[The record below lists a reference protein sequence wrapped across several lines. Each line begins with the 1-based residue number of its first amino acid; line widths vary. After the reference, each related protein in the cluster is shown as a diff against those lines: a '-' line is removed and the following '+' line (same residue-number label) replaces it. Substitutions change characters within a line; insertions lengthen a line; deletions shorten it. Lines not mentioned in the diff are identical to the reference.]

1 MPHNQTVLG
10 SLLKGKN
17 LDIFLKRNRVAFS
30 GVSGK
35 NSKKGVI
42 SKFEL
47 SPLKPQ
53 NKTQNTLV
61 CDRDIIKI
69 LETSYKTLTYCN
81 LISCM
86 FITSA
91 TFKTLAN
98 AKNLQWLCLSNNQN
112 LLDSCAVDIV
122 TNCTGLLHLNF
133 SKCTKL
139 TEVTMDA
146 IVDNLPLLESLDVS
160 YDSNLIVNF
169 RNPAYLRNL
178 KKLQELDISYCGIS
192 DSKLLTIIKHL
203 PWLETLT
210 VEGCSKLTFEGINE
224 ILVNQETSLKK
235 VVIYKTAMERDSQAK
250 LKKLEK
256 AIGDKVQL
264 IYHHEHE

>member
-53 NKTQNTLV
+53 NKAQNTLV

-112 LLDSCAVDIV
+112 LLDSCAVEII

-146 IVDNLPLLESLDVS
+146 IVDNLALLESLDVS
-160 YDSNLIVNF
+160 YNSNMVVDF
-169 RNPAYLRNL
+169 RNPAYLKNL
-178 KKLQELDISYCGIS
+178 KCLKDLDISYCGIS
-192 DSKLLTIIKHL
+192 DCKLLTIVKHL

-210 VEGCSKLTFEGINE
+210 ISGCSKLTMEGLNE
-224 ILVNQETSLKK
+224 ILINQETSLKK
-235 VVIYKTAMERDSQAK
+235 VTILKTSMERDSQTQLKALQRAK
-250 LKKLEK
+250 
-256 AIGDKVQL
+256 GDGFEL
-264 IYHHEHE
+264 IYHHE